1 MEHVINKIKSV
12 DYDNATQDVVSDIVI
27 DILKLNDE
35 EIVDV
40 MLFILDDLPISI
52 ISRDY
57 NSKESFY
64 SNIFNDKRLLG
75 FKKDLEKRIKLV

>member
-1 MEHVINKIKSV
+1 MEQVINKIKSV

-40 MLFILDDLPISI
+40 MLFIIDDLPVSI
-52 ISRDY
+52 IIRDY

-75 FKKDLEKRIKLV
+75 FKKDLEKRIEM

>member
-1 MEHVINKIKSV
+1 MEQVINKIKSV

-40 MLFILDDLPISI
+40 MLFIIDDLPVSI

-75 FKKDLEKRIKLV
+75 FKKDLEKRIEM